1 MLHHQSYGL
10 PRVAPAPRRGRGL
23 KQGDENDDENEPL
36 VAPAPRRG
44 RGLKRL
50 LVKIH
55 AEGYTVAP
63 APRRGRGL
71 KLAACL
77 CALCI
82 LM

>member
-1 MLHHQSYGL
+1 M
-10 PRVAPAPRRGRGL
+10 
-23 KQGDENDDENEPL
+23 
-36 VAPAPRRG
+36 
-44 RGLKRL
+44 KRL